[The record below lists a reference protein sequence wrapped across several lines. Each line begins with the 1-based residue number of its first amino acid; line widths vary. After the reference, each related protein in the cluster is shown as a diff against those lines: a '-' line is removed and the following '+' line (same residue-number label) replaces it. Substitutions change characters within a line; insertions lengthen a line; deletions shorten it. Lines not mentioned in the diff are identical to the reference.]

1 MGISSA
7 LGSSA
12 LLPAGLGFR
21 NLIINGDMRVDQRG
35 SASSAVTT
43 NGYVTDRWYVE
54 DGCDAVLS
62 AQQSTDVPT
71 GQGFAKSLK
80 VTATTADASIG
91 SAQFS
96 VITQHIEGYNSA
108 QLAWGTSGAK
118 QVVVSFWVKAS
129 VAGTYSLTVYNE
141 GASRICPT
149 AYTIN
154 ASNTW
159 EKKTVYIYGDT
170 SGTWGTGNARGVS
183 FNFYTALGSNYLG
196 TSGAWN
202 GSSVY
207 GVTGQANAWASTNNI
222 FAITGVQFEQNY
234 QPTPFEQRPYG
245 VELALCQRYYYRING
260 PSSAVFTPAMTAGVV
275 TSTTGAGRCNIVTP
289 VFMRRTVVTADF
301 SYSGLAVYDQGAL
314 PNVTSITGINH
325 VDGNIINIDLA
336 ASAGGLTAGRAVVPL
351 LYNTGS
357 FFAINVEL

>member
-1 MGISSA
+1 MPISAA

-21 NLIINGDMRVDQRG
+21 NLLINGDMRVDQRG

-43 NGYVTDRWYVE
+43 NAYVTDRWYVE

-71 GQGFAKSLK
+71 GQGFANSLK

-91 SAQFS
+91 ATQFS
-96 VITQHIEGYNSA
+96 VITQHIDGYNSA

-129 VAGTYSLTVYNE
+129 VAGTYSLTVYND

-159 EKKTVYIYGDT
+159 EKKTVVIYGDT
-170 SGTWGTGNARGVS
+170 SGTWGTGSGRGVV

-202 GSSVY
+202 GSSIY

-234 QPTPFEQRPYG
+234 QPTPFEQRPIG
-245 VELALCQRYYYRING
+245 IELQLCQRYYVRFANTGQFYGVGQIVPTNAAYVVIPLPVTMRTGPTAISTSGTFVGLDAGGVGRGFSSVAFSSGTQNQVSVYCTGGFNFTNG
-260 PSSAVFTPAMTAGVV
+260 YAMLLFSSGA
-275 TSTTGAGRCNIVTP
+275 TTL
-289 VFMRRTVVTADF
+289 
-301 SYSGLAVYDQGAL
+301 S
-314 PNVTSITGINH
+314 
-325 VDGNIINIDLA
+325 VDGA
-336 ASAGGLTAGRAVVPL
+336 
-351 LYNTGS
+351 
-357 FFAINVEL
+357 EL